1 MIDERKKELYNLLR
15 SLLFEVIH
23 KDKSSFLKIREKYD
37 SLLKDIFDKIK
48 FHKGEEG
55 FEWVYVVNKL
65 WIVFEYIDMEYDAIK
80 EGDFSKKEEAKMLID
95 NSLENLG
102 HRINLLK
109 RFFEDDKNID
119 LKTRKRQLFGE
130 YKKLYELA
138 KQGERKK
145 YDDLNRDCSEKVTEI
160 FGHFEK
166 GEEGFEW
173 DETKNMIV
181 GIFQATVSDNKDLLK
196 HYEKMLK
203 EKKKSLRRYL
213 K

>member
-48 FHKGEEG
+48 FRKGEEG
-55 FEWVYVVNKL
+55 FEWVDIVNKL
-65 WIVFEYIDMEYDAIK
+65 WIVFDYMDMEYKAIK
-80 EGDFSKKEEAKMLID
+80 ENDLSRKEEAI
-95 NSLENLG
+95 NLRNKNLKEIQI
-102 HRINLLK
+102 RINSLK
-109 RFFEDDKNID
+109 RFFEDNKNID
-119 LKTRKRQLFGE
+119 LKTRKRQLFDE

-166 GEEGFEW
+166 GDEGFEW

-181 GIFQATVSDNKDLLK
+181 GIFQATVTKNKKMLK
-196 HYEKMLK
+196 HYEK
-203 EKKKSLRRYL
+203 EFKKKKKILKTYL
-213 K
+213 T